1 MSKRKTRLAQEIRA
15 QARNKTYPDK
25 TGTGVGF
32 PRLFLAGLPG
42 SAGSVV
48 RFEARGRGATLSFP
62 CGRLGAAPCEDPA
75 PPASPPPP
83 PNAATPTT
91 GVSVA
96 YAAMRPNDSRKMKK
110 RKI

>member
-25 TGTGVGF
+25 NGTGVGF

-42 SAGSVV
+42 SAGSAV
-48 RFEARGRGATLSFP
+48 RFGAQGRGAMLSFP
-62 CGRLGAAPCEDPA
+62 CRRLGAAPCEDPA

-83 PNAATPTT
+83 PNATTSTT
-91 GVSVA
+91 GVSVVNT
-96 YAAMRPNDSRKMKK
+96 AARPKTIQDK
-110 RKI
+110 